1 MCIRINKQDQKDLL
15 KLPSYEFLYSDVVT
29 MNVKIQLTSQK
40 YLLTHIVFF
49 LNLILNLNM
58 CCLAG
63 WLGLVN
69 YFLLV

>member
-40 YLLTHIVFF
+40 YLLTHIVKP
-49 LNLILNLNM
+49 
-58 CCLAG
+58 
-63 WLGLVN
+63 
-69 YFLLV
+69 